1 MSKNVYTADLRV
13 PDSHQGSRIDQAL
26 ASLLEDVSRTEV
38 KRWILDG
45 SITVNGSIVK
55 PSFRVRGNERVAV
68 RGQQGEPMDWD
79 SQQDV
84 EFHVLFEDSDLLVVN
99 KPAGIVVHPGA
110 GNASGTLVNGLIAH
124 RPELAQL
131 PRAGIVH
138 RLDKDTSGLL
148 VVAASKAAVDTL
160 VKALAL
166 RQVTRRYVCVVE
178 GVMESSQRV
187 DLPIGRHSVHR
198 TRQQTRPDGRPSLT
212 DFYPRQ
218 LYRAHSLALAQLGT
232 GRTHQIRVHAAAIGH
247 PLVGDTTYG
256 ASGRL
261 PKTAT
266 NELIHR
272 VRNFERHALH
282 SAELCFEHPQSGEP
296 LDFSCPMP
304 EDMQLLIQALQEDR
318 AGLLDS

>member
-13 PDSHQGSRIDQAL
+13 PDTQHGSRIDQVL
-26 ASLLEDVSRTEV
+26 ASLLEDVSRSEV

-55 PSFRVRGNERVAV
+55 PSFRVKGNEQVVV
-68 RGQQGEPMDWD
+68 RGQLGEPMDWD

-84 EFHVLFEDSDLLVVN
+84 EFHVLFEDSDILVVN
-99 KPAGIVVHPGA
+99 KPAGIVVHPGT

-148 VVAASKAAVDTL
+148 VVAASKVAADSL
-160 VKALAL
+160 VEALAL
-166 RQVTRRYVCVVE
+166 RQITRRYFCIVE
-178 GVMESSQRV
+178 GVMESSQCV

-198 TRQQTRPDGRPSLT
+198 TRQQTRTDGRPALT
-212 DFYPRQ
+212 DFHPKQ
-218 LYRAHSLALAQLGT
+218 SYRAHSFALAQLGT

-256 ASGRL
+256 ATGRL
-261 PKTAT
+261 PRTAS

-272 VRNFERHALH
+272 VRGFSRHALH
-282 SAELCFEHPQSGEP
+282 SAELCLEHPLSGKP

-304 EDMQLLIQALQEDR
+304 EDMQLLTQALQEDR